1 MIKVWTQ
8 GEMDRLKALAAEGL
22 SSTQIAFRL
31 NAEFR
36 TARTRNSIIAK
47 LDRGKGGLGKL
58 SARPATSKPL
68 HRKPAPSAKPRAG
81 KAGAP
86 SPHTKAPANY
96 SFTSRPV
103 GAPAGRANVPDG
115 QAPLQAAPVAVANL
129 PAPLPV
135 AFIDAL
141 FADTCLHFVGNPMSA
156 GGTDMPVC
164 GAARMQ
170 DAPLH
175 NRYCRR
181 HFHSQHQA
189 RAA

>member
-1 MIKVWTQ
+1 MITLWTQ

-47 LDRGKGGLGKL
+47 LDRGKGGLGTL
-58 SARPATSKPL
+58 SFKSSRAARAMSKPINT
-68 HRKPAPSAKPRAG
+68 KPAPSAKPRAG

-86 SPHTKAPANY
+86 SPHTKAPAVH
-96 SFTSRPV
+96 SDASCILHLSPPCVGFSVPKKTEPV
-103 GAPAGRANVPDG
+103 
-115 QAPLQAAPVAVANL
+115 PVENL

-141 FADTCLHFVGNPMSA
+141 FADTCLHFVGNPMSED
-156 GGTDMPVC
+156 GPTMPVC
-164 GAARMQ
+164 GAARGAGCPAQ
-170 DAPLH
+170 
-175 NRYCRR
+175 
-181 HFHSQHQA
+181 
-189 RAA
+189 

>member
-1 MIKVWTQ
+1 V
-8 GEMDRLKALAAEGL
+8 LVAEGL
-22 SSTQIAFRL
+22 SATQIAFRL

-36 TARTRNSIIAK
+36 TTRTRHSVIGKIDRSNS
-47 LDRGKGGLGKL
+47 GLGKL
-58 SARPATSKPL
+58 TSRKAAAKPVNT
-68 HRKPAPSAKPRAG
+68 KPAPSAKPRAG
-81 KAGAP
+81 KVGAS
-86 SPHTKAPANY
+86 SPHTKAPAAHSDASCILY
-96 SFTSRPV
+96 VSPPCVGFSVPKRPV
-103 GAPAGRANVPDG
+103 
-115 QAPLQAAPVAVANL
+115 PVENL

-141 FADTCLHFVGNPMSA
+141 FADTCLHFVGNPLSA
-156 GGTDMPVC
+156 GGPDMPVC

-181 HFHSQHQA
+181 HFHSQHQV